1 MMEPDLLCADQ
12 KDKIMSAQPCVALPK
27 PFSAAHLHFPL
38 VLLGYY

>member
-12 KDKIMSAQPCVALPK
+12 KDKIMSAQPCVVLPK
-27 PFSAAHLHFPL
+27 PFSAAHFPL